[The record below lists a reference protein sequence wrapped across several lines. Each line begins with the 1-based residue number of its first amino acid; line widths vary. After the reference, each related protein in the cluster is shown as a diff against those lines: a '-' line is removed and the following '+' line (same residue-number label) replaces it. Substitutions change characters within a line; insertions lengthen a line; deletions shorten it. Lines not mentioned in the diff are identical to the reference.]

1 VPRYDWTEVQKFH
14 DDYHTRAECISHFG
28 LCAASWTN
36 AKNRGALRQR
46 PHSFRPEQIVTFRSR
61 GQVRRAHLKAGTL
74 KNVCYEC
81 GISKWFG
88 ETLALHLDHMNG
100 LANNHRFENL
110 RMLCPNCHS
119 QTETFAGR
127 NVRRKNG

>member
-1 VPRYDWTEVQKFH
+1 
-14 DDYHTRAECISHFG
+14 
-28 LCAASWTN
+28 
-36 AKNRGALRQR
+36 
-46 PHSFRPEQIVTFRSR
+46 
-61 GQVRRAHLKAGTL
+61 VRRAHLKAGTL